1 MNVLEVKEF
10 NELERGH
17 WTTYFRNHRFKVKVF
32 SGFESVIVVNP
43 ESRTMHVSRSKLFE
57 PPNEYWSWVFSIYL
71 YIFYLLM
78 IQELRN
84 GFYAKY
90 FLWTQIQSTNYLNIY
105 LVYLSIIVYKYIICL
120 SVYQC
125 LLVNNLSICLSLFT
139 SKICLSVY
147 HCLPVNSLSVCLS
160 LSTSN
165 LFVCLSIIV

>member
-1 MNVLEVKEF
+1 MNVIEVKEF

-105 LVYLSIIVYKYIICL
+105 LVYLSIIVYWKI
-120 SVYQC
+120 
-125 LLVNNLSICLSLFT
+125 
-139 SKICLSVY
+139 ICLSVY
-147 HCLPVNSLSVCLS
+147 HCLPVKSVY
-160 LSTSN
+160 
-165 LFVCLSIIV
+165 LSIIVYQ